1 MKLVRKILTAT
12 IGLILTTFF
21 SSPASAQWV
30 SGPGTQT
37 TSDSVGIGVTPGIPL
52 EIQKNGL
59 TLAGTFQYNARVGDS
74 TGTRGFVLG
83 YDTSGT
89 IGVVAPVGVS
99 GQLAFWN
106 HNGTSFGERMRLNSQ
121 GNLLIGT
128 TIDNGRLSVQASSG
142 TAINAQTLSGF
153 AINATSTDQNGIGV
167 YGKSDASGAIA
178 VWGSSTSGIGGYFSS
193 SNGVAGFFVG
203 NAHVTGN
210 LSVGGTLSKAA
221 GSFKIDHPLDPEN
234 KYLYH
239 SFVESPDMKNIYDG
253 NALLDANGEAII
265 AMPEWFEALNK
276 DFRYQLT
283 SIGAPGPNLYVA
295 QEINGNHFKVAGG
308 KPGSKVSWMVTG
320 VRHDAYADAHRIPVE
335 EDKSNEERGYYL
347 HPTEHKQPE
356 QMGIE
361 FRRQQER
368 VASRPRPMMQ

>member
-1 MKLVRKILTAT
+1 MKPRKILTAT
-12 IGLILTTFF
+12 LGLILSAFF
-21 SSPASAQWV
+21 SFPASAQWV
-30 SGPGTQT
+30 SGAGTQT

-83 YDTSGT
+83 YDTSGA
-89 IGVVAPVGVS
+89 IGVVAPVGVN

-106 HNGTSFGERMRLNSQ
+106 HNGTSFGERMRLDSQ
-121 GNLLIGT
+121 GNLGIGT
-128 TIDNGRLSVQASSG
+128 TSPFAKLHAISSNSDAVKGTTSLGTGVFGTSSDPNGNGVFGYSTGANGYG
-142 TAINAQTLSGF
+142 TTGYC
-153 AINATSTDQNGIGV
+153 STGYAV
-167 YGKSDASGAIA
+167 YGQTTTGYA
-178 VWGSSTSGIGGYFSS
+178 GYFYGKVYVS
-193 SNGVAGFFVG
+193 
-203 NAHVTGN
+203 TN
-210 LSVGGTLSKAA
+210 LQVVGTLSKGA

-239 SFVESPDMKNIYDG
+239 SFVESPDMMNIYNGNAVLDG
-253 NALLDANGEAII
+253 NGQATIT
-265 AMPEWFEALNK
+265 MPEWFESLNK

-283 SIGAPGPNLYVA
+283 SIGAYAP
-295 QEINGNHFKVAGG
+295 IFVAGEIKG
-308 KPGSKVSWMVTG
+308 NQFQIAGGRPGLKVSWQVTG

-335 EDKSNEERGYYL
+335 EEKSNEERGYYL
-347 HPTEHKQPE
+347 HPTEHKQTE

-368 VASRPRPMMQ
+368 DAAKPRPMIK